1 LFSLQGGDEA
11 RPGLGKVILM
21 LLKHPGETL
30 ENKRALQALLEE
42 WSRKIFASTK
52 DYKQLPK
59 TLREVAE
66 GSNSIARHGKHSDIF
81 NTCFAQTQTCA
92 QILLPF
98 LHNTR

>member
-1 LFSLQGGDEA
+1 
-11 RPGLGKVILM
+11 M

-59 TLREVAE
+59 TLREV
-66 GSNSIARHGKHSDIF
+66 
-81 NTCFAQTQTCA
+81 T
-92 QILLPF
+92 
-98 LHNTR
+98 